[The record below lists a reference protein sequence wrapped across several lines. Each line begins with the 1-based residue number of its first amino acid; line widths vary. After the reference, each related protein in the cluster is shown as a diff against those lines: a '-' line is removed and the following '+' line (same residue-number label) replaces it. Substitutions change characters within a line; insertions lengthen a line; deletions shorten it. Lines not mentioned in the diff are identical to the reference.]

1 MPTLAVLL
9 VIIAVVLLLLARRQQ
24 KVLGLPAGRVI
35 YTDTRA
41 WGAPLEQALYDAELG
56 LTGRPDYLVD
66 QKGKIIP
73 VEVKSSRVGEAPYD
87 AHIYQL
93 AAYCVLVER
102 SLGKRPPYGILHY
115 PNRTF
120 AIDFTPGLE
129 AALLSLLADMR
140 QSERRKEI
148 SRSHEVAARCRGCGY
163 RELCEQRLR

>member
-9 VIIAVVLLLLARRQQ
+9 VIIAVVLLLLAHRQQ

-35 YTDTRA
+35 CTDTRA
-41 WGAPLEQALYDAELG
+41 WGTPLEQALYDAELG

-66 QKGKIIP
+66 QIGKIIP
-73 VEVKSSRVGEAPYD
+73 VEVKSSRVGDAPYD

-102 SLGKRPPYGILHY
+102 NLGKRPPYGILHY

-120 AIDFTPGLE
+120 AIDFTPQLE
-129 AALLSLLADMR
+129 TALLELLEEIR
-140 QSERRKEI
+140 QCDKRKDVH
-148 SRSHEVAARCRGCGY
+148 RSHEVRARCRSCGY
-163 RELCEQRLR
+163 RDICEQRLL